1 MNGTILLILHY
12 YLITNM
18 KKKIYV
24 VADLHYG
31 HKNIVSGVSRWDNKD
46 ATRDFESAKEMNKAL
61 LLSINETVGPYDTL
75 IIVGDLSFVHERET
89 MEFLNN
95 IKCKNLEM
103 ILGNHDQIII
113 KDKPVMFKPTEDQS
127 LIREMFG
134 IPVIKETEFK
144 FSNIFKKIHDS
155 RLELTHEG
163 QRFVIDHY
171 PLEVWNHSM
180 RGAIMCHGHVHGGLD
195 HSDLNMY
202 YKRIDVRWDLLRR
215 PILLDEIIEMMK
227 DRKNLEM

>member
-1 MNGTILLILHY
+1 MD
-12 YLITNM
+12 
-18 KKKIYV
+18 KKIYV

-31 HKNIVSGVSRWDNKD
+31 HKNIVSGISRWSNKD

-75 IIVGDLSFVHERET
+75 IFVGDLSFVHERET
-89 MEFLNN
+89 IKFLSAL
-95 IKCKNLEM
+95 KCKNLEI
-103 ILGNHDQIII
+103 ILGNHDQLIV
-113 KDKPVMFKPTEDQS
+113 KDTPVIFKPQEKET
-127 LIREMFG
+127 LIKEMFG
-134 IPVIKETEFK
+134 VPIIKKTEFK

-171 PLEVWNHSM
+171 PLEVWNNSM

-202 YKRIDVRWDLLRR
+202 HKRIDVRWDLLKR
-215 PILLDEIIEMMK
+215 PILLDEITKMMK
-227 DRKNLEM
+227 DRKKLEQ

>member
-1 MNGTILLILHY
+1 
-12 YLITNM
+12 M

-24 VADLHYG
+24 VADVHYG
-31 HKNIVSGVSRWDNKD
+31 HKNIVKGVSSWNNID
-46 ATRDFESAKEMNKAL
+46 ATRDFPNVKEMNKEI
-61 LLSINETVGPYDTL
+61 LLSINNTVGPYDTL
-75 IIVGDLSFVHERET
+75 IFVGDLSFVHERET
-89 MEFLNN
+89 MKFLNN

-144 FSNIFKKIHDS
+144 FSNIFKKIHNS

-171 PLEVWNHSM
+171 PLEVWNNSM

-202 YKRIDVRWDLLRR
+202 YKRIDVRWDLLKR
-215 PILLDEIIEMMK
+215 PILLDEITEMME
-227 DRKNLEM
+227 DRKKLEQ